1 MYLIYLIYQHRTLL
15 EASGFSGIEQGTR
28 TWKKKQ
34 WKRRKK
40 AAAYHDGEGNH
51 EIEEI
56 VGIDEGG
63 VFLLQWKGHAMCTP
77 QPPEDLAGCLDSVM
91 DFLNEVIHPLKL
103 RVIRSSARRK
113 GSPQRTAPGTNP
125 PPQRAGSRPMSTNA
139 PEAFGLDQ
147 VKAWHGLAR
156 PITSA
161 EAREAQAGGRS
172 HLKRSSGC

>member
-1 MYLIYLIYQHRTLL
+1 MQRGCVAVVHD
-15 EASGFSGIEQGTR
+15 
-28 TWKKKQ
+28 
-34 WKRRKK
+34 
-40 AAAYHDGEGNH
+40 DGEGNH

-56 VGIDEGG
+56 VALVGG
-63 VFLLQWKGHAMCTP
+63 EFMLKWKGDYDNTL